1 LQTERETE
9 IASLRNQI
17 KKGKY
22 KSRPTVNDDHD
33 ADDERPELAPG
44 ASSSTT
50 SIPSDNHSIRDLIND
65 TLAQFMA
72 ANPSLHAS
80 PAPSMPKRRKT
91 RNPHPNVGSVKANRE
106 LKESELATLQP
117 EDKAG
122 WKVRHASNWR
132 FLSISDSLY
141 FIGFSAS
148 ILPQVNRTNLCFPLR
163 KIQSSHYRNCETV

>member
-1 LQTERETE
+1 M
-9 IASLRNQI
+9 NQI

-22 KSRPTVNDDHD
+22 KSRTTVNNDHD
-33 ADDERPELAPG
+33 ADDESPEPTPG

-50 SIPSDNHSIRDLIND
+50 SIPSDNHSIRDLITD

-80 PAPSMPKRRKT
+80 PGPSTPKRRKT

-106 LKESELATLQP
+106 LKQSKLVTLQP
-117 EDKAG
+117 QDKAG
-122 WKVRHASNWR
+122 WKVRHAHNWR
-132 FLSISDSLY
+132 FLSISNSLY

-148 ILPQVNRTNLCFPLR
+148 ILPQANGTNLCFPLR
-163 KIQSSHYRNCETV
+163 KIQSSHYRDRETV